1 LRLDPAWAQLTVAS
15 MTATSGAGQRD
26 RDGAALDPASVQFRH
41 HQRHH
46 RWQSGVAG
54 NRRDAEVADLIF
66 DGDVQSTGGDFGFA
80 RNRISPLR
88 WRSARVAVGVGD
100 HRTPNWNATD

>member
-26 RDGAALDPASVQFRH
+26 RDGAALDPA
-41 HQRHH
+41 
-46 RWQSGVAG
+46 SGVAG